1 LSTGRA
7 EVTATQPEA
16 VGGALVALAAL
27 CFGSVVVLGKHELES
42 GITVYSLLA
51 IRFGVAA
58 VVLLAVLVALRS
70 SLVAAEGERAGL
82 AVLAVC
88 GYAVEATLFFLALE
102 HGTAAAV
109 TLLFFIYPV
118 VVTLMFW
125 AVGGGRPGRLT
136 LLALVCAVSGAAVVV
151 ATGTGLSIQA
161 RGVVAAVGAA
171 TTYSAYLV
179 GTDRV
184 LRRTSPLTSA
194 MWVSAGASLGLF
206 AFASLTGNG
215 SLPDGWGE
223 WWPVIGMGLA
233 TAAAFVCLLEG
244 IRRIGAVRTAIVS
257 AMEPLAAAA
266 LAVLFLGESVTGGIA
281 LGGAL
286 ILVGAV
292 AASLARVA
300 TVQEQQV
307 P

>member
-1 LSTGRA
+1 MALS
-7 EVTATQPEA
+7 
-16 VGGALVALAAL
+16 AL
-27 CFGSVVVLGKHELES
+27 CFGSVVVLGKHELEG

-58 VVLLAVLVALRS
+58 VVLFALLVALRR
-70 SLVAAEGERAGL
+70 SLAAAEGERAGL
-82 AVLAVC
+82 ALLAVC

-118 VVTLMFW
+118 VVTLMSW
-125 AVGGGRPGRLT
+125 VVGGGRPGRLT

-161 RGVVAAVGAA
+161 RGVVAALGAA
-171 TTYSAYLV
+171 TTYSVYLV
-179 GTDRV
+179 GTDHV

-206 AFASLTGNG
+206 AFAALTGNG
-215 SLPDGWGE
+215 SFPDGWGE
-223 WWPVIGMGLA
+223 WWPVIAMGLA

-244 IRRIGAVRTAIVS
+244 IRRIGAIRTAIVS

-266 LAVLFLGESVTGGIA
+266 LAVVFLGESVTGGIA

-292 AASLARVA
+292 ATSLARVP

>member
-1 LSTGRA
+1 
-7 EVTATQPEA
+7 

-27 CFGSVVVLGKHELES
+27 CFGSVVVLGKHELEG

-58 VVLLAVLVALRS
+58 VVLFALLVALRRP
-70 SLVAAEGERAGL
+70 LAAVEGERAGL

-118 VVTLMFW
+118 VVTLMSW
-125 AVGGGRPGRLT
+125 ATGGGRPGRLT
-136 LLALVCAVSGAAVVV
+136 FLALVCAVGGAAVVV

-161 RGVVAAVGAA
+161 RGVVAAFGAA

-206 AFASLTGNG
+206 AFASLTRNG
-215 SLPDGWGE
+215 SFPDGWGE

-244 IRRIGAVRTAIVS
+244 IRRIGAIRTAIVS
-257 AMEPLAAAA
+257 AMEPLAAAV

>member
-1 LSTGRA
+1 
-7 EVTATQPEA
+7 

-27 CFGSVVVLGKHELES
+27 CFGSVVVLGKHELEG

-58 VVLLAVLVALRS
+58 VVLFGLLVALRR
-70 SLVAAEGERAGL
+70 SLAAAEGERAGL

-118 VVTLMFW
+118 VVTLMSW
-125 AVGGGRPGRLT
+125 TVGGGRPGRLT

-161 RGVVAAVGAA
+161 RGVVAALGAA

-194 MWVSAGASLGLF
+194 MWVSAGASLGLS
-206 AFASLTGNG
+206 AFAALTGNG

-244 IRRIGAVRTAIVS
+244 IRRIGAIRTAIVS

-266 LAVLFLGESVTGGIA
+266 LAVVFLGESVTGGIA

>member
-7 EVTATQPEA
+7 QATATRGEA
-16 VGGALVALAAL
+16 VGGVLVALAAL
-27 CFGSVVVLGKHELES
+27 CFGSIVVLGKHELEG

-58 VVLLAVLVALRS
+58 GVLFALLVALRRP
-70 SLVAAEGERAGL
+70 LAAAEGERAGL

-118 VVTLMFW
+118 VVTLMSW
-125 AVGGGRPGRLT
+125 AAGGGRPGRLT
-136 LLALVCAVSGAAVVV
+136 LLALACAVSGAAVVV

-179 GTDRV
+179 GADRV

-215 SLPDGWGE
+215 SLPDGWDE

-292 AASLARVA
+292 AASLARMA

>member
-1 LSTGRA
+1 MSTGRA
-7 EVTATQPEA
+7 QVTATRPEA

-27 CFGSVVVLGKHELES
+27 CFGSVVVLGKHELEG

-58 VVLLAVLVALRS
+58 VVLFALLVALRRP
-70 SLVAAEGERAGL
+70 LAAVEGERAGL

-118 VVTLMFW
+118 VVTLMSW
-125 AVGGGRPGRLT
+125 ATGGGRPGRLT
-136 LLALVCAVSGAAVVV
+136 FLALVCAVSGAAFVV

-161 RGVVAAVGAA
+161 RGVVAAFGAA

-206 AFASLTGNG
+206 AFASLTRNG

-244 IRRIGAVRTAIVS
+244 IRRIGAIRTAIVS
-257 AMEPLAAAA
+257 AMEPLAAAV

>member
-1 LSTGRA
+1 
-7 EVTATQPEA
+7 
-16 VGGALVALAAL
+16 
-27 CFGSVVVLGKHELES
+27 VVLFAL
-42 GITVYSLLA
+42 LLA
-51 IRFGVAA
+51 FRRP
-58 VVLLAVLVALRS
+58 LA
-70 SLVAAEGERAGL
+70 AAEGERAGL

-109 TLLFFIYPV
+109 TLLFFVYPV
-118 VVTLMFW
+118 VVTLMSW
-125 AVGGGRPGRLT
+125 AAGGGRPGRLT
-136 LLALVCAVSGAAVVV
+136 LLALVCAVSGAVVVV
-151 ATGTGLSIQA
+151 ATGAGLSIQA

-194 MWVSAGASLGLF
+194 MWVSGGASLGLL
-206 AFASLTGNG
+206 AFALLTGNG
-215 SLPDGWGE
+215 SLPNGWGE

-266 LAVLFLGESVTGGIA
+266 LAILFLGESVTGGIA

-292 AASLARVA
+292 AASMARVA

>member
-1 LSTGRA
+1 
-7 EVTATQPEA
+7 
-16 VGGALVALAAL
+16 
-27 CFGSVVVLGKHELES
+27 LGKHELEG

-58 VVLLAVLVALRS
+58 VVLFALLVALRRP
-70 SLVAAEGERAGL
+70 LAAVEGERAGL

-118 VVTLMFW
+118 VVTLMSW
-125 AVGGGRPGRLT
+125 ATGGGRPGRLT

-161 RGVVAAVGAA
+161 RGVIAALGAA

-206 AFASLTGNG
+206 AFAGLTGNG
-215 SLPDGWGE
+215 SLPEGWGE

-244 IRRIGAVRTAIVS
+244 IRRIGAIRTAIVS
-257 AMEPLAAAA
+257 AMEPLAAAV

>member
-1 LSTGRA
+1 
-7 EVTATQPEA
+7 

-27 CFGSVVVLGKHELES
+27 CFGSVVVLGKHELEG

-58 VVLLAVLVALRS
+58 VVLFALLVALRRP
-70 SLVAAEGERAGL
+70 LAAMEGERAGL

-118 VVTLMFW
+118 VVTLMSW
-125 AVGGGRPGRLT
+125 ATGGGRPGRLT
-136 LLALVCAVSGAAVVV
+136 FLALVCAVSGAAVVV

-161 RGVVAAVGAA
+161 RGVVAAFGAA

-206 AFASLTGNG
+206 AFASLTRNG

-244 IRRIGAVRTAIVS
+244 IRRIGAIRTAIVS
-257 AMEPLAAAA
+257 AMEPLAAAV

>member
-1 LSTGRA
+1 LSTDSARA
-7 EVTATQPEA
+7 SATRAEA

-27 CFGSVVVLGKHELES
+27 CFGSIVVLGKHELE
-42 GITVYSLLA
+42 GGLTVYSLLA

-58 VVLLAVLVALRS
+58 VVLFVLLVAVRRPLA
-70 SLVAAEGERAGL
+70 AAEGERAGL

-118 VVTLMFW
+118 VVTLMSW
-125 AVGGGRPGRLT
+125 VVGSGRPGRLT
-136 LLALVCAVSGAAVVV
+136 LLALVFAVTGAAVVV
-151 ATGTGLSIQA
+151 VTGSGLSIQA
-161 RGVVAAVGAA
+161 RGVVAALGAA

-179 GTDRV
+179 GADRV

-194 MWVSAGASLGLF
+194 MWVSAGASAGLF
-206 AFASLTGNG
+206 GFAAVTGNG
-215 SLPDGWGE
+215 ALPSGWSE

-266 LAVLFLGESVTGGIA
+266 LAVVFLGESVTGGIA

-292 AASLARVA
+292 AASLARAA
-300 TVQEQQV
+300 TAQEQQI

>member
-1 LSTGRA
+1 
-7 EVTATQPEA
+7 
-16 VGGALVALAAL
+16 
-27 CFGSVVVLGKHELES
+27 LGKHELEG

-58 VVLLAVLVALRS
+58 VVLFALLVALRRP
-70 SLVAAEGERAGL
+70 LAAVEGERAGL

-118 VVTLMFW
+118 VVTLMSW
-125 AVGGGRPGRLT
+125 ATGGGRPGRLT
-136 LLALVCAVSGAAVVV
+136 FLALVCAVSGAAVVV

-161 RGVVAAVGAA
+161 RGVVAAFGAA

-184 LRRTSPLTSA
+184 LHRTSPLTSA

-206 AFASLTGNG
+206 AFASLTRNG

-244 IRRIGAVRTAIVS
+244 IRRIGAIRTAIVS
-257 AMEPLAAAA
+257 AMEPLAAAV

>member
-1 LSTGRA
+1 LSTGSEQA
-7 EVTATQPEA
+7 TATRGEA
-16 VGGALVALAAL
+16 VGGALVALAAV
-27 CFGSVVVLGKHELES
+27 CFGFVVVLGKHELES
-42 GITVYSLLA
+42 GISVYSLLA

-58 VVLLAVLVALRS
+58 VVLFALLVALRRP
-70 SLVAAEGERAGL
+70 LTAAEGERAGL

-102 HGTAAAV
+102 RGTAAAV

-118 VVTLMFW
+118 VVTLMSW
-125 AVGGGRPGRLT
+125 AAGSGRPGRLT
-136 LLALVCAVSGAAVVV
+136 LLALVCAVGGAAIVV
-151 ATGTGLSIQA
+151 ATGSGLSIQA
-161 RGVVAAVGAA
+161 RGVVAALGAA

-184 LRRTSPLTSA
+184 LRRTSPLTSS
-194 MWVSAGASLGLF
+194 MWVTAGASLGLF
-206 AFASLTGNG
+206 AFAALTGNG
-215 SLPDGWGE
+215 SLPNGWSE

-257 AMEPLAAAA
+257 ATEPLAAAT
-266 LAVLFLGESVTGGIA
+266 LAVLFLGESVTGGLA

-292 AASLARVA
+292 AASLARAA

>member
-1 LSTGRA
+1 M
-7 EVTATQPEA
+7 
-16 VGGALVALAAL
+16 VALAAL
-27 CFGSVVVLGKHELES
+27 CFGSIVVLGKHELEG

-58 VVLLAVLVALRS
+58 VVLFAVLVALRRP
-70 SLVAAEGERAGL
+70 LAAAEGERAGL

-118 VVTLMFW
+118 VVTLMSW
-125 AVGGGRPGRLT
+125 AAGGGRPGRLT
-136 LLALVCAVSGAAVVV
+136 LLALVCAVSGAAIVV

-179 GTDRV
+179 GADRV

-194 MWVSAGASLGLF
+194 MWVSGGASLGLF
-206 AFASLTGNG
+206 AFGAVTGNG
-215 SLPDGWGE
+215 SLPHGWGE

-233 TAAAFVCLLEG
+233 TAAAFVGLLEG
-244 IRRIGAVRTAIVS
+244 IRRIGAIRTAIVS

-286 ILVGAV
+286 ILAGAV

>member
-1 LSTGRA
+1 M
-7 EVTATQPEA
+7 
-16 VGGALVALAAL
+16 GGALVALAAL
-27 CFGSVVVLGKHELES
+27 CFGSVVVLGKHELEG

-58 VVLLAVLVALRS
+58 VVLFALLVALRRP
-70 SLVAAEGERAGL
+70 LAAVEGERAGL

-118 VVTLMFW
+118 VVTLMSW
-125 AVGGGRPGRLT
+125 ATGGRPGRLT
-136 LLALVCAVSGAAVVV
+136 FLALVCAVSGAAVVV

-161 RGVVAAVGAA
+161 RGVVAAFGAA

-244 IRRIGAVRTAIVS
+244 IRRIGAIRTAIVS
-257 AMEPLAAAA
+257 AMEPLAAAV

>member
-7 EVTATQPEA
+7 QATATRGEA
-16 VGGALVALAAL
+16 VGGVLVALAAL
-27 CFGSVVVLGKHELES
+27 CFGSIVVLGKHELEG

-58 VVLLAVLVALRS
+58 GVLFALLVALRRP
-70 SLVAAEGERAGL
+70 LAAAEGERAGL

-118 VVTLMFW
+118 VVTLMSW
-125 AVGGGRPGRLT
+125 AAGGGRPGRLT
-136 LLALVCAVSGAAVVV
+136 LLALACAVSGAAVVV

-171 TTYSAYLV
+171 ATYSAYLV
-179 GTDRV
+179 GADRV

-292 AASLARVA
+292 AASLARMA

>member
-1 LSTGRA
+1 
-7 EVTATQPEA
+7 

-27 CFGSVVVLGKHELES
+27 CFGSVVVLGKHELEG

-58 VVLLAVLVALRS
+58 VVLFALLVALRRP
-70 SLVAAEGERAGL
+70 LAAVEGERAGL

-118 VVTLMFW
+118 VVTLMSW
-125 AVGGGRPGRLT
+125 ATGGGRPGRLT
-136 LLALVCAVSGAAVVV
+136 FLALVCAVSGAAVVV

-161 RGVVAAVGAA
+161 RGVVAAFGAA

-206 AFASLTGNG
+206 AFASLTRNG

-244 IRRIGAVRTAIVS
+244 IRRIGAIRTAIVS
-257 AMEPLAAAA
+257 AMEPLAAAV

>member
-1 LSTGRA
+1 VSLHARG
-7 EVTATQPEA
+7 
-16 VGGALVALAAL
+16 VGAALAA
-27 CFGSVVVLGKHELES
+27 
-42 GITVYSLLA
+42 
-51 IRFGVAA
+51 
-58 VVLLAVLVALRS
+58 
-70 SLVAAEGERAGL
+70 
-82 AVLAVC
+82 
-88 GYAVEATLFFLALE
+88 
-102 HGTAAAV
+102 
-109 TLLFFIYPV
+109 P
-118 VVTLMFW
+118 
-125 AVGGGRPGRLT
+125 
-136 LLALVCAVSGAAVVV
+136 
-151 ATGTGLSIQA
+151 
-161 RGVVAAVGAA
+161 

-206 AFASLTGNG
+206 AFAGLTGNG
-215 SLPDGWGE
+215 SLPEGWGE

-244 IRRIGAVRTAIVS
+244 IRRIGAIRTAIVS

-266 LAVLFLGESVTGGIA
+266 LAVVFLGESVTGGIA

>member
-1 LSTGRA
+1 MSTGRA
-7 EVTATQPEA
+7 QTTASRDEA
-16 VGGALVALAAL
+16 VGGALVALAAV
-27 CFGSVVVLGKHELES
+27 CFGSIVVLGKHELES
-42 GITVYSLLA
+42 GLTVYSLLA

-58 VVLLAVLVALRS
+58 VVLFALLVALRRP
-70 SLVAAEGERAGL
+70 LTAAEGERGGL

-118 VVTLMFW
+118 VVALMSW
-125 AVGGGRPGRLT
+125 AASGRRPGRLT

-151 ATGTGLSIQA
+151 ATGNGLSIQA
-161 RGVVAAVGAA
+161 RGVVAALGAA

-206 AFASLTGNG
+206 AFAALTGNG
-215 SLPDGWGE
+215 SLPDRWSE

-233 TAAAFVCLLEG
+233 TAAAFVGLLEG

-257 AMEPLAAAA
+257 AMEPLAAAT
-266 LAVLFLGESVTGGIA
+266 LAVMFLGEFVTGGIA

-292 AASLARVA
+292 SASLAREA
-300 TVQEQQV
+300 TVREQQV

>member
-1 LSTGRA
+1 
-7 EVTATQPEA
+7 
-16 VGGALVALAAL
+16 VALSAL
-27 CFGSVVVLGKHELES
+27 CFGSVVVLGKHELEG

-58 VVLLAVLVALRS
+58 VVLFALLVALRR
-70 SLVAAEGERAGL
+70 SLAAAEGERAGL
-82 AVLAVC
+82 ALLAVC

-118 VVTLMFW
+118 VVTLMSW
-125 AVGGGRPGRLT
+125 VVGGGRPGRLT

-161 RGVVAAVGAA
+161 RGVVAALGAA
-171 TTYSAYLV
+171 TTYSVYLV
-179 GTDRV
+179 GTDHV

-206 AFASLTGNG
+206 AFAALTGNG
-215 SLPDGWGE
+215 SFPDGWGE
-223 WWPVIGMGLA
+223 WWPVIAMGLA

-244 IRRIGAVRTAIVS
+244 IRRIGAIRTAIVS

-266 LAVLFLGESVTGGIA
+266 LAVVFLGESVTGGIA

-292 AASLARVA
+292 ATSLARVP

>member
-1 LSTGRA
+1 
-7 EVTATQPEA
+7 

-27 CFGSVVVLGKHELES
+27 CFGSVVVLGKHELEG

-58 VVLLAVLVALRS
+58 VVLFALLVALRRP
-70 SLVAAEGERAGL
+70 LAAVEGERAGL

-118 VVTLMFW
+118 VVTLMSW
-125 AVGGGRPGRLT
+125 ATGGGRPGRLT
-136 LLALVCAVSGAAVVV
+136 FLALVCAVSGAAVVV

-161 RGVVAAVGAA
+161 RGVVAAFGAA

-184 LRRTSPLTSA
+184 LHRTSPLTSA

-206 AFASLTGNG
+206 AFASLTRNG

-244 IRRIGAVRTAIVS
+244 IRRIGAIRTAIVS
-257 AMEPLAAAA
+257 AMEPLAAAV